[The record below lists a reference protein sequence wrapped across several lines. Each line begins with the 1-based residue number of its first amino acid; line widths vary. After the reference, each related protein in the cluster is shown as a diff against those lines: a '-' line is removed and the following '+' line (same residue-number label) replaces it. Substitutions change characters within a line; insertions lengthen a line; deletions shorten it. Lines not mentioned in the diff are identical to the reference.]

1 MRLAGAAA
9 TLPAMTQQ
17 APFRWIYH
25 LSRRADWDR
34 AKAAG
39 SYEGSREDTADGFL
53 HFSTALQVVG
63 SAAKHRSGE
72 SGLVLL
78 EVDSTVLGEPLKWEP
93 ARGGELFPHLYGPL
107 PASAVVAEFDLPLG
121 EDGLHVFP
129 AMKAE

>member
-1 MRLAGAAA
+1 MRLEGRAA

-17 APFRWIYH
+17 DTFRWIYH

-53 HFSTALQVVG
+53 HFSTALQVAA

-72 SGLVLL
+72 SDLVLL
-78 EVDSTVLGEPLKWEP
+78 EVDSAALGEVLKWEP
-93 ARGGELFPHLYGPL
+93 ARGGELFPHLYGAL
-107 PASAVVAEFDLPLG
+107 PASAVAAEFDLPLG